1 MMSINMPLR
10 QLSCVLIGLG
20 TVGGIPQMVLA
31 QSIDVINKDN
41 GYQSNEQD
49 PAGEF
54 GNIFN
59 PMDLMHRSNLQRNR
73 NAGDF
78 AEDTN
83 NNLNE
88 AAQEFKLLQQR
99 RLQQNSSEPIP
110 DSTNN

>member
-1 MMSINMPLR
+1 MMSINIPLK

-20 TVGGIPQMVLA
+20 TLGGIPQIILA
-31 QSIDVINKDN
+31 QSIDVINEDN
-41 GYQSNEQD
+41 SYQSNEED

-54 GNIFN
+54 GDIFN
-59 PMDLMHRSNLQRNR
+59 PMDLMHRSNLQRSR

-83 NNLNE
+83 NNLNK

-99 RLQQNSSEPIP
+99 RLQQESPEPIP
-110 DSTNN
+110 DSTNH